1 MNFVVY
7 IIMYSGNL
15 LPKWYIGSSTETRI
29 NKGYRGS
36 ISSVKYKN
44 IWKKELKDNPHL
56 FKIRIL
62 SRHNTKQ
69 EAIDEEYR
77 LHNLH
82 KVIKNKSYVNMS
94 YAGRKGFEGGDTS
107 IYIDYSKVS
116 KSLSGIS
123 TWNKGL
129 KGVSN
134 FTGQEF
140 KGKTHKESSKRQIGE
155 KNRIHQ
161 TGTKNSQYG
170 KCWCVKET
178 DVNLNDRKTF
188 DIDCIPDGW
197 ITTKEWSKQRKST
210 TNPSYGKHW
219 YNDGV
224 DNFFMF
230 ESQATHL
237 TRGRLKK

>member
-7 IIMYSGNL
+7 IIMYKGNL

-29 NKGYRGS
+29 NKGYKGS
-36 ISSVKYKN
+36 VTSVKYKN
-44 IWKKELKDNPHL
+44 IWKRELKDNPHM

-69 EAIDEEYR
+69 EALDEEYR

-82 KVIKNKSYVNMS
+82 KVIKNESYVNMS
-94 YAGRKGFEGGDTS
+94 YAGRKGFEGGNTS
-107 IYIDYSKVS
+107 MYIDYSKVS

-129 KGVSN
+129 KGIN
-134 FTGQEF
+134 KRPFTGQEF
-140 KGKTHKESSKRQIGE
+140 KGKKHKQSSKNIISDKAKGS
-155 KNRIHQ
+155 
-161 TGTKNSQYG
+161 KNSQFG

-178 DVNLNDRKTF
+178 DVNLIDRKSF
-188 DIDCIPDGW
+188 NIDSIPNGW
-197 ITTKEWSKQRKST
+197 ITTKEWSNQRKST
-210 TNPSYGKHW
+210 KNPAYGKHW

-224 DNFFMF
+224 DNYFMF
-230 ESQATHL
+230 EAQATHL
-237 TRGRLKK
+237 IKGRLKK